1 MMNNQQR
8 LINIVV
14 TGTPGVGKTSF
25 SALLSDRLNDHLHQ
39 SQQQNFNFNVLN
51 LGEMIN
57 EGHLYT
63 EWNSEF
69 NVPIFD
75 ENMVSNE
82 IEPFINDGGAIID
95 FHSPGFIPDEW
106 VDLVVLLRCNNT
118 ILYDRLKARGYS
130 EKKISENIEC
140 EIMEVTAD
148 DIKEAFHAEKILEL
162 KSEKNEDMEKNLD
175 TVVNAI
181 ETIGYFKENN
191 I

>member
-1 MMNNQQR
+1 
-8 LINIVV
+8 
-14 TGTPGVGKTSF
+14 
-25 SALLSDRLNDHLHQ
+25 
-39 SQQQNFNFNVLN
+39 
-51 LGEMIN
+51 MIN

-75 ENMVSNE
+75 ENMVSKE

-181 ETIGYFKENN
+181 ETIGYYKENN

>member
-1 MMNNQQR
+1 
-8 LINIVV
+8 
-14 TGTPGVGKTSF
+14 
-25 SALLSDRLNDHLHQ
+25 
-39 SQQQNFNFNVLN
+39 
-51 LGEMIN
+51 MIN

-95 FHSPGFIPDEW
+95 FHSPWIYPWRMG
-106 VDLVVLLRCNNT
+106 CNNT
-118 ILYDRLKARGYS
+118 ILYDRLKARGNS

>member
-1 MMNNQQR
+1 
-8 LINIVV
+8 
-14 TGTPGVGKTSF
+14 
-25 SALLSDRLNDHLHQ
+25 
-39 SQQQNFNFNVLN
+39 
-51 LGEMIN
+51 MIN

-130 EKKISENIEC
+130 EKKISENIE
-140 EIMEVTAD
+140 
-148 DIKEAFHAEKILEL
+148 
-162 KSEKNEDMEKNLD
+162 
-175 TVVNAI
+175 
-181 ETIGYFKENN
+181 
-191 I
+191 

>member
-1 MMNNQQR
+1 MNNQQR

-75 ENMVSNE
+75 GNMVSNE
-82 IEPFINDGGAIID
+82 IEPL
-95 FHSPGFIPDEW
+95 STME
-106 VDLVVLLRCNNT
+106 VLL
-118 ILYDRLKARGYS
+118 
-130 EKKISENIEC
+130 
-140 EIMEVTAD
+140 
-148 DIKEAFHAEKILEL
+148 
-162 KSEKNEDMEKNLD
+162 
-175 TVVNAI
+175 
-181 ETIGYFKENN
+181 
-191 I
+191 

>member
-1 MMNNQQR
+1 
-8 LINIVV
+8 
-14 TGTPGVGKTSF
+14 
-25 SALLSDRLNDHLHQ
+25 
-39 SQQQNFNFNVLN
+39 
-51 LGEMIN
+51 
-57 EGHLYT
+57 
-63 EWNSEF
+63 
-69 NVPIFD
+69 
-75 ENMVSNE
+75 MVSNE

-118 ILYDRLKARGYS
+118 ILYDGLKARGYN